1 MAEDGAVAAE
11 HPVVPADILIQAE
24 HQHKAEG
31 EQPLLTH
38 PRRHERLE
46 QAEVGRGHKA
56 GKQVAEQVH
65 APEYLLVVVVGGG
78 RFVVDD
84 VADGGRKAVHDLV
97 AEVGGRGGDCVVVAQ
112 KGRLGRAAHAGGHDG
127 VGRAVDRVGEA
138 MHQKIPQIVENT
150 QLFKVVDRDFYIM
163 HIGEVLFE
171 PPRNEQ
177 VGHDIEENRHAE
189 IQHIVREPERDGDLG
204 KACQHIAAE
213 VDLGA
218 AVALLGA
225 GVHQAAGD

>member
-1 MAEDGAVAAE
+1 
-11 HPVVPADILIQAE
+11 
-24 HQHKAEG
+24 
-31 EQPLLTH
+31 
-38 PRRHERLE
+38 
-46 QAEVGRGHKA
+46 
-56 GKQVAEQVH
+56 
-65 APEYLLVVVVGGG
+65 
-78 RFVVDD
+78 
-84 VADGGRKAVHDLV
+84 
-97 AEVGGRGGDCVVVAQ
+97 
-112 KGRLGRAAHAGGHDG
+112 
-127 VGRAVDRVGEA
+127 

-225 GVHQAAGD
+225 GVHQAAGDQKIAAQRRNYIQPVHSVGRGGGHIGHDPAQRYRAEERKPRNDHADDPVGPLVHRHILADFFLVFRGDLLIQSVADDAADTELGDREKVEKLADDLRCGGDLRAEVIDQQAPRDKPQQQQKQAGAQGVGHIQ

>member
-1 MAEDGAVAAE
+1 
-11 HPVVPADILIQAE
+11 
-24 HQHKAEG
+24 
-31 EQPLLTH
+31 
-38 PRRHERLE
+38 
-46 QAEVGRGHKA
+46 
-56 GKQVAEQVH
+56 
-65 APEYLLVVVVGGG
+65 
-78 RFVVDD
+78 
-84 VADGGRKAVHDLV
+84 
-97 AEVGGRGGDCVVVAQ
+97 
-112 KGRLGRAAHAGGHDG
+112 
-127 VGRAVDRVGEA
+127 
-138 MHQKIPQIVENT
+138 MHQKIPQIVKNT

-189 IQHIVREPERDGDLG
+189 IQHIVRKPERDGDLG

-225 GVHQAAGD
+225 GVHQAAGYQKITAQR